1 MVDNLLMIKAEE
13 ILEKIEKGKPVEY
26 ENVIIYGD
34 LDLHSLDLQL
44 NVNKLKVIESI
55 IKIEYSVIKGDVFFD
70 HAAFS
75 GLVDFDGTTFTK
87 AANFSGSHF
96 LEDAG
101 FSHSQ
106 FQEEANFSRACFAI
120 DANFSRARFNDADF
134 GRARFEKYFHL
145 SNAKVYTLKLSDA
158 IFSEGSSIHI
168 KDFNFNRIVV
178 RWSSIKEH
186 VPFNG
191 SVYLTLIRNFRNLEQ
206 FEDQDDCYYQY
217 RTEKQ
222 ARSPKIFPKLF
233 DRLAWISCGYGVRP
247 SHTIL
252 LSVAIILLF
261 MGIFWT
267 GGAMQEEGGEEL
279 GQGQIEASLSLN
291 DAFYFSSMQFLG
303 KTPRNFSITEGYE
316 FLTMME
322 TLMGWL
328 LMALFLVTLS
338 RVMLR

>member
-1 MVDNLLMIKAEE
+1 MLFR
-13 ILEKIEKGKPVEY
+13 
-26 ENVIIYGD
+26 
-34 LDLHSLDLQL
+34 S
-44 NVNKLKVIESI
+44 
-55 IKIEYSVIKGDVFFD
+55 
-70 HAAFS
+70 
-75 GLVDFDGTTFTK
+75 
-87 AANFSGSHF
+87 
-96 LEDAG
+96 
-101 FSHSQ
+101 
-106 FQEEANFSRACFAI
+106 
-120 DANFSRARFNDADF
+120 
-134 GRARFEKYFHL
+134 
-145 SNAKVYTLKLSDA
+145 
-158 IFSEGSSIHI
+158 
-168 KDFNFNRIVV
+168 
-178 RWSSIKEH
+178 H

-261 MGIFWT
+261 MGIFWA
-267 GGAMQEEGGEEL
+267 GDALKSDGPEVHEQDKV
-279 GQGQIEASLSLN
+279 IVSLN

-303 KTPRNFSITEGYE
+303 KTPKNFSITEGYE
-316 FLTMME
+316 FLTVME

>member
-34 LDLHSLDLQL
+34 LDLHRLDLPL
-44 NVNKLKVIESI
+44 NINKLKIIKSI

-96 LEDAG
+96 QEDAG
-101 FSHSQ
+101 FSDSQ
-106 FQEEANFSRACFAI
+106 FQGEANFSRAHFAI
-120 DANFSRARFNDADF
+120 DANFSRAKFNDADF
-134 GRARFEKYFHL
+134 GRAKFDKYFHL

-158 IFSEGSSIHI
+158 VFSEGSSIHL
-168 KDFNFNRIVV
+168 KDFNFNRIAV
-178 RWSSIKEH
+178 RWNSIKSH

-222 ARSPKIFPKLF
+222 ARSPRIFPKLF

-261 MGIFWT
+261 MGIFWAGNALQPD
-267 GGAMQEEGGEEL
+267 GGQEYVKDKVS
-279 GQGQIEASLSLN
+279 ISLN
-291 DAFYFSSMQFLG
+291 DAFYFSSMLFLG
-303 KTPRNFSITEGYE
+303 KTPKNFSIIKGYE
-316 FLTMME
+316 VLTVVE
-322 TLMGWL
+322 SLMGWL